1 MSEEDP
7 DHLGH
12 RKRLRKKFRE
22 AGTDGFH
29 DYELVELLLTYAIPR
44 KDVKPIAKDLI
55 DEFGSISGILEA
67 SPEQLERIDGMGEVS
82 STLFPLL
89 KELCTEYLDESMRER
104 DVLSDPEAV
113 ADFARAKIGT
123 KDNETFMAIYL
134 NNQNEVLDWEIIQEG
149 TVDKATVYPRNVI
162 QPALDAGATG
172 LILVHNHPGG
182 SLEPSHQDEKLT
194 EELTEMAQGLD
205 IDLKD
210 HLLVTSSAHERLVN
224 VT

>member
-1 MSEEDP
+1 MSSEEETP

-55 DEFGSISGILEA
+55 EEFDSISGILEA
-67 SPEQLERIDGMGEVS
+67 SPEQLQRVDGMGEVS
-82 STLFPLL
+82 STFFPLM
-89 KELCTEYLDESMRER
+89 KELCTEYLDETMRDR

-113 ADFARAKIGT
+113 ADFARAKIGAN
-123 KDNETFMAIYL
+123 DNETFMAIYL

-149 TVDKATVYPRNVI
+149 TVDKATVYPRQII

-182 SLEPSHQDEKLT
+182 NLEASNHDIQST
-194 EELTEMAQGLD
+194 EEVKEMAEGLD
-205 IDLKD
+205 IELID
-210 HLLVTSSAHERLVN
+210 HLIVTTDLFKQI
-224 VT
+224 